1 MDLGASGAHY
11 TLDSIS
17 PKLDHLRS
25 MWTFILYL
33 CFILLGKP
41 NIYVVYKP
49 VVDTKN
55 NRLQLDPNYHL
66 RRLQVDQPPHLRCES
81 CDEGY
86 VQGSIWVR
94 LGSQFGFDL
103 VIQVLR
109 RARRVPAS
117 DSTSLAIVGFSS

>member
-11 TLDSIS
+11 TLDSISASVSLS

-49 VVDTKN
+49 VVDT
-55 NRLQLDPNYHL
+55 LTPTTIYG
-66 RRLQVDQPPHLRCES
+66 
-81 CDEGY
+81 GY
-86 VQGSIWVR
+86 G
-94 LGSQFGFDL
+94 
-103 VIQVLR
+103 
-109 RARRVPAS
+109 
-117 DSTSLAIVGFSS
+117 

>member
-11 TLDSIS
+11 TLDSISASVSLS

-55 NRLQLDPNYHL
+55 NRLRLDPNYHL
-66 RRLQVDQPPHLRCES
+66 RSSNRLTNHLTFVVTKVTYR
-81 CDEGY
+81 
-86 VQGSIWVR
+86 VR
-94 LGSQFGFDL
+94 FGFDWVRIL
-103 VIQVLR
+103 GLI
-109 RARRVPAS
+109 
-117 DSTSLAIVGFSS
+117 

>member
-11 TLDSIS
+11 SLVSIYLHPSLSLS

-49 VVDTKN
+49 VVDIKN
-55 NRLQLDPNYHL
+55 NSFRF
-66 RRLQVDQPPHLRCES
+66 RSE
-81 CDEGY
+81 
-86 VQGSIWVR
+86 
-94 LGSQFGFDL
+94 
-103 VIQVLR
+103 
-109 RARRVPAS
+109 
-117 DSTSLAIVGFSS
+117 STS